1 MTYNKIIRLNI
12 INISFIIKIY
22 IKKYI
27 KSKKYLKKKPL
38 NKKKN

>member
-27 KSKKYLKKKPL
+27 KSKKYLKKNL
-38 NKKKN
+38 

>member
-1 MTYNKIIRLNI
+1 MTYNKIIKLNI